1 MPIAR
6 LDGSGIVYS
15 DEGAGP
21 SVVLLHGGGSNRRQW
36 TPLAALLS
44 DRYRV
49 LAPDIYGHGDSP
61 PWPGAAEPGLAD
73 FGMIVGE
80 TTAAAAEPGGESQ
93 APHVVGHS
101 GGGVFALTFAGLD
114 PAAVR
119 SLVLIEPTAV
129 HLLQLAGRDAAWQ
142 EAHDLGRRHID
153 LIARG
158 EAEACADMFLPYWIG
173 QAAWDAMPPDRRAP
187 IVAAMPAVAKFWAA
201 CFAETTGPAHYAR
214 ITAPVLLMR
223 GTRTTRACAE
233 IVDLLADILPNAT
246 LVEIEDAGHMSPLTH
261 PDQVNPA
268 IAAFLD
274 GVARL

>member
-1 MPIAR
+1 MPIAT
-6 LDGSGIVYS
+6 LDGSGIVYG

-61 PWPGAAEPGLAD
+61 LWPGAAAPGLVD

-80 TTAAAAEPGGESQ
+80 TVAAAGAAGENGP
-93 APHVVGHS
+93 PHVVGHS
-101 GGGVFALTFAGLD
+101 GGGAFALTYACHHPD
-114 PAAVR
+114 AVR
-119 SLVLIEPTAV
+119 SMVLIEPTAV
-129 HLLQLAGRDAAWQ
+129 HLLRFAGRQAAWQ
-142 EAHDLGRRHID
+142 EAYDLGRRHID
-153 LIARG
+153 LIAAG
-158 EAEACADMFLPYWIG
+158 KAEACADMFLPYWIG
-173 QAAWDAMPPDRRAP
+173 QAAWDATPPERRAP
-187 IVAAMPAVAKFWAA
+187 IVAAMPTVATFWAA
-201 CFAETTGPAHYAR
+201 CFAETTGPADYVR

-223 GTRTTRACAE
+223 GTQTTRASDE
-233 IVDLLADILPNAT
+233 VVDLLADILPNAA

-261 PDQVNPA
+261 ADEVNTA

-274 GVARL
+274 GVARR